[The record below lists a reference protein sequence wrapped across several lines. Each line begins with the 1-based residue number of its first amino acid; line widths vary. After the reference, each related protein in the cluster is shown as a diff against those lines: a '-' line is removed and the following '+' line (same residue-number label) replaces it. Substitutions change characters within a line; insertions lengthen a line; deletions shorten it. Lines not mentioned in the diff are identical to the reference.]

1 MYSFEELNKMTKD
14 KLKEMAEEK
23 GIKLGKS
30 HISQYVSGKTIPRKE
45 ILCFLYKFRKIA
57 WETLHLRLDK

>member
-23 GIKLGKS
+23 GIEVTSAMKKLD
-30 HISQYVSGKTIPRKE
+30 I
-45 ILCFLYKFRKIA
+45 ILQ
-57 WETLHLRLDK
+57 